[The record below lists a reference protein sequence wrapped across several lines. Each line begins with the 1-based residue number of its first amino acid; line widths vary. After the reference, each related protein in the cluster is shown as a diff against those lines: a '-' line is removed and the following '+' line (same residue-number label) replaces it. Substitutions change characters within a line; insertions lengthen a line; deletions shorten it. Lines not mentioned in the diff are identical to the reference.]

1 MLMNTTIEIPHK
13 SCCKHIIDKN
23 YLRFKGGS
31 NTSHIQSLPTIDR
44 SNVIEQESQ
53 RAAAAAA
60 AAANGGF
67 SRACSWA

>member
-1 MLMNTTIEIPHK
+1 MLMKTTIEIPQ
-13 SCCKHIIDKN
+13 HIIDKN

-31 NTSHIQSLPTIDR
+31 NTSRIQRLPTIDR
-44 SNVIEQESQ
+44 SNVIEQASQ

-67 SRACSWA
+67 SWACSWA